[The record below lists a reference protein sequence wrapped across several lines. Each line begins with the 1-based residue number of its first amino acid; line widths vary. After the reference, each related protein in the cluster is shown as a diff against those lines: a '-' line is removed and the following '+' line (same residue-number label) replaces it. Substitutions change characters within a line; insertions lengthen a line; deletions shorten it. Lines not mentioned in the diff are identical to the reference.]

1 MEYIASED
9 LRTMIQGA
17 LNKSEA
23 FNGFIKWISFGSAG
37 MIPSNNRDEQRKII
51 KYNHLVAN
59 CLIFYNVFEMTRIL
73 HELIQSGHSI
83 EKEILCALSPYLT
96 KHINR
101 FGRYSLDLKR
111 QPPSINYGLSLF

>member
-96 KHINR
+96 
-101 FGRYSLDLKR
+101 YAYQSLW
-111 QPPSINYGLSLF
+111 SLQS